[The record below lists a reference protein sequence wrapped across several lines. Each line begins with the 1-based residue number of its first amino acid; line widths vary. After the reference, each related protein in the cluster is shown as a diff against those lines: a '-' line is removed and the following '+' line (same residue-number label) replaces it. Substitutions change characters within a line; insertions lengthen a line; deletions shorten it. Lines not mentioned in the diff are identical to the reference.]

1 MKRLLL
7 YTAAAAFVALGGC
20 ADDEYRETRLSVSGG
35 YADAGDYDMAY
46 DERHR
51 EWWAEHERDRAFE
64 RRAALREHRRFC
76 ERYPDDASCAGWFH
90 P

>member
-1 MKRLLL
+1 MASTEVDDLLAPFRRLLL
-7 YTAAAAFVALGGC
+7 VADTLRDV
-20 ADDEYRETRLSVSGG
+20 AP
-35 YADAGDYDMAY
+35 DAYDMSF

-51 EWWAEHERDRAFE
+51 TWWAEHERDRAFE

-76 ERYPDDASCAGWFH
+76 ERYPEDVSCEGWYR